1 MTDHSSLHRDAPA
14 QPRLLLRGQG
24 LTVSGP
30 AASPLFDSLSFA
42 ISAGLTF
49 VRGGEGRGK
58 TALLRLLSGALQADA
73 GTLEWETPA
82 GASGHAA
89 AAPVFRADFDADFEG
104 STSVRDWLQ
113 QQSAHHSRWDSLL
126 LDELLEGFGLAEHL
140 DKQLHMLSTGSRRK
154 AVLTAAF
161 ASGADLTLLEKPFA
175 ALDARSRGLLAEL
188 LQDAAAHQSRAWVLA
203 DYELPAALEG
213 NALASVID
221 LGD

>member
-1 MTDHSSLHRDAPA
+1 MNDNSFLRGDEPA
-14 QPRLLLRGQG
+14 QPRLLLHAQG
-24 LTVSGP
+24 LTIASP
-30 AASPLFDSLSFA
+30 AGSPLFNRLNFDIRS
-42 ISAGLTF
+42 GLTF

-58 TALLRLLSGALQADA
+58 TALLRLLSGVLQADA

-89 AAPVFRADFDADFEG
+89 AAQVFRADFDADFDG

-154 AVLTAAF
+154 VVLAAAF

-188 LQDAAAHQSRAWVLA
+188 LQEAAGHPGRAWVLA

-213 NALASVID
+213 TALAAVID
-221 LGD
+221 LDD